1 MRERRMRERRMRERW
16 FLDSESPK
24 RAPCAKLNWGSKSW
38 RRQASGF
45 LSRAPSRVG
54 VKGAPRAVINYA
66 PFSGHFT
73 QIYNFSE
80 IFC

>member
-1 MRERRMRERRMRERW
+1 MGGVPERERRMRERW

-45 LSRAPSRVG
+45 LSRAPSSVG
-54 VKGAPRAVINYA
+54 VKGAPRRGDKLRSLQR
-66 PFSGHFT
+66 PFHPDLQFL
-73 QIYNFSE
+73 
-80 IFC
+80 